1 MKSHHARPIA
11 TSIYPSAKL
20 LTELLPSCP
29 ELVRGKE
36 VEGDGG
42 EQPGHCGHMWP
53 STNGT
58 IRWETMGNHMG
69 TIVEDEV
76 SIIVFLT

>member
-20 LTELLPSCP
+20 LTELLLSCP

-36 VEGDGG
+36 VDGG
-42 EQPGHCGHMWP
+42 GWRGPLWP
-53 STNGT
+53 STNGK

-69 TIVEDEV
+69 IIFENEV
-76 SIIVFLT
+76 SIIFF